1 MSVIDEFLRDTR
13 SAENYEGQ
21 IVHAEEIDAREP
33 QYDDVNHVLDGRLR
47 AWLDEGGIRLYAHQA
62 KAVDLALDG
71 RDVIVCTPTAS
82 GKTLAFNV
90 PVFEAL
96 LVDGAATALYL
107 YPLKALA
114 NDQLKT
120 LREMDAA
127 LGTKA
132 RPAAYDGDTPQSS
145 RATIRDTSRIIVSN
159 PYAIH
164 RYLAWND
171 RWRRFF
177 KGLRYVVVDEAHTY
191 RGVFGSNVAML
202 LRRLLRVARRYGAT
216 PQFVLSSATVS
227 NPEELSRRLTGR
239 DFAVVAGD
247 GSGRGRKTFVFWNPP
262 VLAGQRTSTHQ
273 ETAALIDRQLDYGLQ
288 TLCFTKS
295 RRMAELIAVWA
306 RERGDGARRREIMP
320 YRAGYLPEDRRRI
333 ENDLKAGRLRAVT
346 STNALEVGIDIGSLD
361 SVIISGY
368 PGTRISTWQQAG
380 RAGRGRDDALVT
392 LVAFDDPIDQYYMK
406 HPERFFGGRNEEA
419 IVDLRNPYILMGHLM
434 CASAELPVTTA
445 DYAYF
450 GDVAEI
456 IDTMAATGLLRKTP
470 RGYVYGGTKT
480 PSEIVNLQSISSR
493 SVNVLC
499 GGEVIETLDVSR
511 ACSEAHMGAVLLHM
525 GETYLV
531 EELDLGLGIAKA
543 KRQDV
548 DYYTEALKTSDVAI
562 KAERARKTVHGID
575 VHLGEVTVTEQYYE
589 YAVRRYEKLV
599 GYFPLDLPPQK
610 FESVAVWFTLS
621 PAYQEQVL
629 GAGGDFNGGIHA
641 VEHGLIAM
649 APIHALCD
657 RWDLGG
663 LSTPLHPD
671 TGRPTVFVYDGY
683 EGGIG
688 IAEKCY
694 EIFPELT
701 QATLELIRDCECEA
715 GCPACIYSPKCGN
728 KNSPLDKATAVKI
741 LKYMLTEQSQMETQE
756 L

>member
-1 MSVIDEFLRDTR
+1 MSVIDELIRDVQ
-13 SAENYEGQ
+13 SSDNYEGQ
-21 IVHAEEIDAREP
+21 IVHREEIDAREP
-33 QYDDVNHVLDGRLR
+33 QYDDVNHILDPALRAYLDGS
-47 AWLDEGGIRLYAHQA
+47 DIRLYTHQA
-62 KAVDLALDG
+62 RAIDLALDG
-71 RDVIVCTPTAS
+71 KDVIICTPTAS

-90 PVFEAL
+90 PVFETL
-96 LVDGAATALYL
+96 LKDPKATALYL

-114 NDQLKT
+114 NDQLKS
-120 LREMDAA
+120 LRQMDAA

-132 RPAAYDGDTPQSS
+132 SPAAYDGDTPQSS
-145 RATIRDTSRIIVSN
+145 RATIRDKSRIIVSN

-177 KGLRYVVVDEAHTY
+177 SGLRYIIIDEAHTY

-202 LRRLLRVARRYGAT
+202 LRRLLRVVKRYGAS
-216 PQFVLSSATVS
+216 PQFILSSATIS
-227 NPEELSRRLTGR
+227 NPQEHSKNLAGR
-239 DFAVVAGD
+239 DFSVVATD
-247 GSGRGRKTFVFWNPP
+247 GSGRGRKEFLFWNPP
-262 VLAGQRTSTHQ
+262 VLAGQRASTHQ
-273 ETAALIDRQLDYGLQ
+273 ETAALITTQLDYGLQ
-288 TLCFTKS
+288 TLCFTRS

-306 RERGDGARRREIMP
+306 RDRDDGAHRKEIMP

-333 ENDLKAGRLRAVT
+333 ENDFKAGRLRAVT

-380 RAGRGRDDALVT
+380 RAGRGRDDSLVT

-406 HPERFFGGRNEEA
+406 HPQQFFGGRNEEA
-419 IVDLRNPYILMGHLM
+419 IVDLRNPYILMGHVM
-434 CASAELPVTTA
+434 CASAEMPLTIN

-450 GDVAEI
+450 GDVSEIVESMAE
-456 IDTMAATGLLRKTP
+456 TGLLRKTP

-480 PSEIVNLQSISSR
+480 PSEFVNLQSISSR

-499 GGEVIETLDVSR
+499 GGQVIETLDIAR
-511 ACSEAHMGAVLLHM
+511 ACGEAHEGAVLLHM

-531 EELDLGLGIAKA
+531 EELDLDLGIAKA

-548 DYYTEALKTSDVAI
+548 DYYTEALKLSDVRI
-562 KAERARKTVHGID
+562 KSERAHKTINGIT
-575 VHLGEVTVTEQYYE
+575 VHLGEVKVTEQFYE

-599 GYFPLDLPPQK
+599 GYFPLDLPPQT
-610 FESVAVWFTLS
+610 FESVAFWFTLS
-621 PAYQEQVL
+621 PEYQEQML
-629 GAGGDFNGGIHA
+629 REGGDFNGGIHA
-641 VEHGLIAM
+641 VEHGMIAM
-649 APIHALCD
+649 APLYALCD

-671 TGRPTVFVYDGY
+671 TGVPTIFVYDGY

-694 EIFPELT
+694 ELFPELT
-701 QATLELIRDCECEA
+701 QTTLELIRDCECEL

-728 KNSPLDKATAVKI
+728 KNAPLDKVAATKI
-741 LKYMLTEQSQMETQE
+741 LTDMRTEKIA
-756 L
+756 

>member
-1 MSVIDEFLRDTR
+1 MSLIDEFIRDVR
-13 SAENYEGQ
+13 SADDYEGQ
-21 IVHAEEIDAREP
+21 IVHYEEIEAQEP
-33 QYDDVNHVLDGRLR
+33 RYDDVNHALHEKLR
-47 AWLDEGGIRLYAHQA
+47 AYLDERKIRLYSHQA
-62 KAVDLALDG
+62 RAIDLALDG
-71 RDVIVCTPTAS
+71 RNVIVCTPTAS

-90 PVFEAL
+90 PVYDAL
-96 LVDGAATALYL
+96 LEDKKATALYL

-132 RPAAYDGDTPQSS
+132 MPAAYDGDTPQSARTS
-145 RATIRDTSRIIVSN
+145 IRDTSRIIVSN

-171 RWRRFF
+171 RWRKFF
-177 KGLRYVVVDEAHTY
+177 SGLKYVVIDEAHTY

-202 LRRLLRVARRYGAT
+202 LRRLLRVLKRYGAD
-216 PQFVLSSATVS
+216 PQFILSSATVS
-227 NPEELSRRLTGR
+227 NPEELSKNLTGK
-239 DFAVVAGD
+239 DFVVVSGD
-247 GSGRGRKTFVFWNPP
+247 GSGRGRKHFLFWNPP
-262 VLAGQRTSTHQ
+262 VLAGQRASTHQ

-288 TLCFTKS
+288 TLCFTRS
-295 RRMAELIAVWA
+295 RRMAELISVWA
-306 RERGDGARRREIMP
+306 RDRSNGAHRNEIMP
-320 YRAGYLPEDRRRI
+320 YRAGYMPEDRRRI
-333 ENDLKAGRLRAVT
+333 ENDFKAGRLRAVT

-380 RAGRGRDDALVT
+380 RAGRGRDDALIT
-392 LVAFDDPIDQYYMK
+392 LVAFDDPIDQFYMK
-406 HPERFFGGRNEEA
+406 HPDRFFGGRNEQA
-419 IVDLRNPYILMGHLM
+419 ITDLKNPYILMGHLM
-434 CASAELPVTTA
+434 CASAEMPVTVN

-450 GDVAEI
+450 GDVSEI
-456 IDTMAATGLLRKTP
+456 IETMAAAGLLRKSP

-480 PSEIVNLQSISSR
+480 PSEMVGLQSISSR
-493 SVNVLC
+493 SVNVIC
-499 GGEVIETLDVSR
+499 NGEVIETLEAAR
-511 ACSEAHMGAVLLHM
+511 ACSEAHKGAVLLHL
-525 GETYLV
+525 GETYLI
-531 EELDLGLGIAKA
+531 EDLDLQLGVARA

-548 DYYTEALKTSDVAI
+548 DYYTEALKLSDVAI
-562 KAERARKTVHGID
+562 KSERARKTVNGIT
-575 VHLGEVTVTEQYYE
+575 VCVGEVTVTEQYYE
-589 YAVRRYEKLV
+589 YAIRRFEKIV
-599 GYFPLDLPPQK
+599 SYCPLDLPPQK

-621 PAYQEQVL
+621 PEFQEKML
-629 GAGGDFNGGIHA
+629 AAGDDFNGGIHA
-641 VEHGLIAM
+641 VEHGMIAM
-649 APIHALCD
+649 APLYALCD

-671 TGRPTVFVYDGY
+671 TGVPTIFMYDGY

-701 QATLELIRDCECEA
+701 KATLELIRDCECEK

-728 KNSPLDKATAVKI
+728 KNSPLDKKAAVGI
-741 LKYMLTEQSQMETQE
+741 LNEMLRQ
-756 L
+756 LPVGK